1 MADLPEVNEWPVGI
15 YQLET
20 SDPVL
25 GGPEGIDNLQG
36 KQLASRTKWLRDQL
50 ERISNGLTAVGQA
63 SKLAT
68 ARALSFKGAA
78 TGTGSFDGSAD
89 IEITLALANS
99 GVVAGTW
106 PKVTVNSKGLV
117 TGGSA
122 LEASDLPVGVTAPQF
137 DKGLSYATAEF
148 VQRALGSMRGSFG
161 LTASKDLTVAD
172 VGKRIE
178 LAPGVSITLPPSST
192 VPAGA
197 TLLISTQAAATA
209 QVGVVAGDVLS
220 MCNIP
225 VPTPRQLSANSD
237 FLVVC
242 EGNVWRA
249 HLGTETLRTSSLFA
263 ASLTPNGR
271 QVNPSGLLF
280 QWVTGNSDVNG
291 TLNLTLPVT
300 FPNEILGGLAGEANP
315 GGWGVTSATVWGFH
329 QGASTRS
336 TAVAQVRVIAGTA
349 GPQPAVATG
358 RILVW
363 GR

>member
-1 MADLPEVNEWPVGI
+1 MADLPELNEWPVGI

-50 ERISNGLTAVGQA
+50 ERIANGLTAVGQA

-89 IEITLALANS
+89 VEITLALANS
-99 GVVAGTW
+99 GVVAGSW

-117 TGGSA
+117 TGGSGLA
-122 LEASDLPVGVTAPQF
+122 AGDLPVVVTQPQF
-137 DKGLSYATAEF
+137 SNDQSLSTTEF

-161 LTASKDLTVAD
+161 LTVSKDLTVAD
-172 VGKRIE
+172 IGKRIE

-197 TLLISTQAAATA
+197 ALLISTQAAATA

-220 MCNIP
+220 MCNVP

-237 FLVVC
+237 FLVIC

-249 HLGTETLRTSSLFA
+249 HLGTETLRTSSLFG
-263 ASLTPNGR
+263 SQLTSGGY
-271 QVNPSGLLF
+271 QKLPSGLIV
-280 QWVTGNSDVNG
+280 QWGINSVSAVNG
-291 TLNLTLPVT
+291 NVQAFPFPIR
-300 FPNEILGGLAGEANP
+300 FPNNCLQIVGGRDAPGSGVVMLVGKTVGDPAGQYLMQNFSASAELGKYI
-315 GGWGVTSATVWGFH
+315 
-329 QGASTRS
+329 
-336 TAVAQVRVIAGTA
+336 AVGY
-349 GPQPAVATG
+349 
-358 RILVW
+358 
-363 GR
+363 